1 MPQEEL
7 TEAQFEELLTLLL
20 TKKMML
26 ETQLSESRHAL
37 KPVTLDQ
44 TLLGRVSRMDAIQ
57 QQEVAA
63 STHRHKSI
71 TLQKVTNALAL
82 FKIDNFGYCRKCDN
96 PIGYKRLKAQP
107 ESALCLRCQ
116 TSLDSQQ

>member
-7 TEAQFEELLTLLL
+7 TEAQFSELLTLLL
-20 TKKMML
+20 SRREML
-26 ETQLSESRHAL
+26 ETQLSESSHAL
-37 KPVTLDQ
+37 RPIALDQ

-57 QQEVAA
+57 QQEVTA
-63 STHRHKSI
+63 STHRLKSI
-71 TLQKVTNALAL
+71 ALQKVTNALAL
-82 FKIDNFGYCRKCDN
+82 FKIGNFGYCRECDN